1 MFIYMY
7 VCWIL
12 IVPQDPFLYRNP
24 VVYVFGDVTRS
35 AGHQS
40 LHQAREIL
48 LLVDF
53 AILMAQFLVET
64 GMDMLSL
71 RVWLVG
77 PVQKSSNVVA
87 FGFII
92 LIFNF

>member
-12 IVPQDPFLYRNP
+12 IVPQDPFLYRIP
-24 VVYVFGDVTRS
+24 IVYVIGDVTRS
-35 AGHQS
+35 AGLQS

-53 AILMAQFLVET
+53 AILMAQ
-64 GMDMLSL
+64 G
-71 RVWLVG
+71 
-77 PVQKSSNVVA
+77 SNMISIVR
-87 FGFII
+87 
-92 LIFNF
+92 L